1 MNNDTILNAAIGEG
15 QRAQSAL
22 AARLEKPLSVAEIHQ
37 RFNTLSKAR
46 EYIAAIQPSLQRLAD
61 EGVNP
66 RQVSY
71 SAPSLATTG
80 DTPVAGEPVKTPP
93 LHTMTLAERY
103 RARVAAAEEEVR
115 KGKRA
120 VLEAPTP
127 AAQLL
132 AMRELRVKEQRLNH
146 EKRNFR

>member
-1 MNNDTILNAAIGEG
+1 MAD
-15 QRAQSAL
+15 
-22 AARLEKPLSVAEIHQ
+22 IHQ

-46 EYIAAIQPSLQRLAD
+46 EYIVAIQPSLQRLS
-61 EGVNP
+61 EGEASAQP
-66 RQVSY
+66 TTP
-71 SAPSLATTG
+71 APSPVSAG
-80 DTPVAGEPVKTPP
+80 DVPVSGESVKTPP

-103 RARVAAAEEEVR
+103 RARIATAEEEVR

-146 EKRNFR
+146 EKRNFQ